1 MAKEYSDAE
10 TVAQIAN
17 GLIPNHHPEL
27 AGARMRYVHVS
38 KVGMKNGRELWG
50 KARKVSG
57 LWEWALELDF
67 VIEVA
72 LDKWNEME
80 SSQRTALVDHLL
92 ECCTG
97 EEDEKS
103 GEMKWSIREPEIQE
117 FTTVLER
124 HGVWNAGLLS
134 FVQVAHQI
142 NLDHLI
148 EEEAEVDLS
157 EELLNEEAD
166 A

>member
-10 TVAQIAN
+10 TVEQIAN

-27 AGARMRYVHVS
+27 GTARIQYVHVS
-38 KVGMKNGRELWG
+38 KAGSKNGRELWG

-57 LWEWALELDF
+57 LWEWALEKDF

-72 LDKWNEME
+72 LDKWNEMDA
-80 SSQRTALVDHLL
+80 SQRTALVDHLL

-97 EEDEKS
+97 DEDEES
-103 GEMKWSIREPEIQE
+103 GDMKWKIRDPEVQE
-117 FTTVLER
+117 FATVLER
-124 HGVWNAGLLS
+124 HGVWHSGLMS
-134 FVQVAHQI
+134 FVQVAQSI

-148 EEEAEVDLS
+148 QEEAEVDLA
-157 EELLNEEAD
+157 EDLVTTTQDE
-166 A
+166 